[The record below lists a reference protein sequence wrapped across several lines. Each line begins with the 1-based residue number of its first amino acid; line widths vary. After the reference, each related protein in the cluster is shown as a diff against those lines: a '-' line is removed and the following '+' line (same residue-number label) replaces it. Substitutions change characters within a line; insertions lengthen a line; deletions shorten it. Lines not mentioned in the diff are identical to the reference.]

1 MIESLNT
8 VNVVIGIAVIIL
20 NLIPLILKKYN
31 YLLLTIILSL
41 ILMYIG
47 LIV

>member
-1 MIESLNT
+1 MENLNLI
-8 VNVVIGIAVIIL
+8 NVVIGSAVIIL
-20 NLIPLILKKYN
+20 NLIPLVLKKYK

-47 LIV
+47 LMV